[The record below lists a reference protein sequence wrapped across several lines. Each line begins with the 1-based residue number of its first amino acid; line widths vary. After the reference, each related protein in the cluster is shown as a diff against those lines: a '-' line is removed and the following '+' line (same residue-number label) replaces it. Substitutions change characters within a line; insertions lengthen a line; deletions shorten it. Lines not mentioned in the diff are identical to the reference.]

1 MLHHHTEI
9 YDGDEVMRFLTQLS
23 FVLIVAT
30 LSPSASIPAS
40 AQEEIVTETVTCVS
54 TDRRRTE
61 CPVNGRILNVRQTQ
75 AFAGGFCIQGF
86 SWGYDQEKIWVDI
99 GCSGAFD
106 VDAARVVVTERPV
119 VTETF
124 VQTIDCRS
132 ISSKRKR
139 CEVDG
144 RIQDVEPI
152 GSFTSIPCRYGTS
165 WGYKKRHL
173 WVDRGCEARFNVTYT
188 QHPNPPQPKPEPV
201 AVPETMPNAAPQT
214 GLASASA
221 AAVIAQGACT
231 GLYPSLAKGGYVFS
245 VPRECSKEASDC
257 KSICEKLHRTVDN
270 RKLRRS
276 LRKRQQSCFNSIH
289 VYDKAPSANLGA
301 AGTQTYVY
309 NSCGGGC
316 GPNFCCCSA
325 E

>member
-1 MLHHHTEI
+1 
-9 YDGDEVMRFLTQLS
+9 MRFSVKLVSLA
-23 FVLIVAT
+23 IA
-30 LSPSASIPAS
+30 ASLLPFSLIPAS
-40 AQEEIVTETVTCVS
+40 AQEEIVTETVTCTSNNRQRV
-54 TDRRRTE
+54 E
-61 CPVNGRILNVRQTQ
+61 CPVDGRILGVRQTQ

-86 SWGYDQEKIWVDI
+86 SWGYDQNNIWVDI
-99 GCSGAFD
+99 GCSGKFD
-106 VDAARVVVTERPV
+106 VDTARVVVTEQPV
-119 VTETF
+119 VTGTF

-132 ISSKRKR
+132 QGSKRKK

-173 WVDRGCEARFNVTYT
+173 WVDRGCEARFNVTYI
-188 QHPNPPQPKPEPV
+188 QRPNPPEPT
-201 AVPETMPNAAPQT
+201 PETIATPQT
-214 GLASASA
+214 QPSTPPQAGLASASA
-221 AAVIAQGACT
+221 AAIIAQGACT

-245 VPRECSKEASDC
+245 VPRQCSKGAPDC
-257 KSICEKLHRTVDN
+257 KSICENLHKTVDS
-270 RKLRRS
+270 RRFRRT
-276 LRKRQQSCFNSIH
+276 LRKSQKSCFNSIH
-289 VYDKAPSANLGA
+289 VYDKAPSVNLAA

-316 GPNFCCCSA
+316 GPNYCCCSA